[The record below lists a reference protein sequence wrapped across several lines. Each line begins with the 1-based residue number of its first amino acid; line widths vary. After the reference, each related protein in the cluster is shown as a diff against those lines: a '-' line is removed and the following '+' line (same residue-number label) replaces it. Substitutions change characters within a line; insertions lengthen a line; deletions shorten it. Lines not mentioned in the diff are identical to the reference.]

1 MYKKLPFQIQ
11 RAQAESL
18 SKPLMSTEN
27 LTIASRK
34 TVDTYDGDGDIERGN
49 QRKISEVSTTR
60 SKGRQSYVC
69 LLL

>member
-11 RAQAESL
+11 RAQADSL

-49 QRKISEVSTTR
+49 EPK
-60 SKGRQSYVC
+60 KN
-69 LLL
+69 L